1 MSIRFFH
8 HLFILLS
15 IFLFTLP
22 AYANGTHEGRLKPI
36 ETHGNIIVSLDTHP
50 SPLALGENEVFLTV
64 LAPNKKY
71 INNAS
76 ISVNVT
82 MPGMKMKTDNDV
94 VKLAPEGIMR
104 YKGIVNITMG
114 GTWHINVTIDH
125 DGVRDT
131 AVFEEKV
138 KWEL

>member
-1 MSIRFFH
+1 MSTRLFS

-15 IFLFTLP
+15 IFLFSLP

-36 ETHGNIIVSLDTHP
+36 ETHGNIIVSLDTRP
-50 SPLALGENEVFLTV
+50 NPLALGENEVFLTV
-64 LAPNKKY
+64 LGADKKY

-76 ISVNVT
+76 ISATVT
-82 MPGMKMKTDNDV
+82 MPGMKMKTDSDIFQ
-94 VKLAPEGIMR
+94 LIHEGKMR
-104 YKGIVNITMG
+104 FRGKINITMG
-114 GTWHINVTIDH
+114 GIWHVNVTIDH

-131 AVFEEKV
+131 VVFEEKV